1 MQSTSTPQHS
11 AAIGMVLRTVVVGF
25 FTGTAPAQDAER
37 LTHNDEAASPQVS
50 FEEQTPELIL
60 RQYQLGCLSQLTYLI
75 GSDGEAVVVDPQRD
89 VEHYLRDAQELGLTI
104 KKVILTHTNADFVA
118 GHTELAQ
125 RLGAEILISAD
136 SHSEFGHTPLH
147 DGDRIAVGSIS
158 IEAWATPGHTLD
170 AMTFL
175 VRAPA
180 TAAQPGWALTGDTLF
195 IGGIGRPDLVG
206 GDVTPV
212 ILAAKAWDSIA
223 RLQTLPDSVKVL
235 PAHGAGSLCGA
246 HLSPETV
253 STIGAEKATNPY
265 MRSQSRA
272 QFVSQVISGLPIA
285 PQYFR
290 HNVALNRAGPP
301 VVNWTAELPPAQ
313 TPAEVASAAKGGA
326 WVLDLREAREYA
338 SGHVTGAVNVAVRGR
353 LDTWTGTVVPFDAD
367 LVLVGSDAEVREATF
382 RLRRIGFD
390 RVSGHL
396 AGGMDAWRTAG
407 QPVRTSGLITPQD
420 LAARIASGTE
430 PMIVDVRTKA
440 ENAEMRIGDY
450 ADISVTDFEQF
461 GRVLDPA
468 QPVVMVCNS
477 AFRSSMAVG
486 LAERQGFEQVASLEG
501 GLDAWLTAGLPVYG
515 TASLC
520 AAPVCPTAATTPTVP
535 SNTVPA
541 NTVPAKEMSAAPLVL
556 PEPMDASALARG
568 LADQPKLYA
577 VFDVRPAWQY
587 AEFHVPA
594 AENVEPAA
602 LAQRVRTLP
611 AGVRAVIVDRDGTTA
626 FAVAALV
633 QAADANRSV
642 RALLGGTVA
651 WWRAQS
657 SGSSDN
663 LAMPAPSSAPAS
675 APAVMPTPAPAQTT
689 KPAPKKRSA
698 GC

>member
-1 MQSTSTPQHS
+1 
-11 AAIGMVLRTVVVGF
+11 MVIPVLFAGLIAP
-25 FTGTAPAQDAER
+25 TALAQDADR
-37 LTHNDEAASPQVS
+37 LTHGDEAASPQVS
-50 FEEQTPELIL
+50 FEEKGPDLLL

-75 GSDGEAVVVDPQRD
+75 GSHGEAVVVDPQRD
-89 VEHYLRDAQELGLTI
+89 VEHYLRDAQALGLTI

-136 SHSEFGHTPLH
+136 SRSEFRHTPLH

-170 AMTFL
+170 TMTFL

-212 ILAAKAWDSIA
+212 ILAEKAWDSMA
-223 RLQTLPDSVKVL
+223 RLKTLPDAVKVL

-265 MRSQSRA
+265 LLSRSRA
-272 QFVSQVISGLPIA
+272 QFVSQVVSGLPIA

-301 VVNWTAELPPAQ
+301 VVDWTAELPPAW
-313 TPAEVASAAKGGA
+313 TPAQVAAAAKGGG
-326 WVLDLREAREYA
+326 WVLDLRDARDYA
-338 SGHVTGAVNVAVRGR
+338 SGHVVGAVNVAVRGR

-396 AGGMDAWRTAG
+396 AGGMDAWRAAG
-407 QPVRTSGLITPQD
+407 QPVRTSGIITPQD

-450 ADISVTDFEQF
+450 ADIPVTEFEQF

-486 LAERQGFEQVASLEG
+486 LAERQGFAHVASLEG

-515 TASLC
+515 TASVC
-520 AAPVCPTAATTPTVP
+520 AGPVCPTSATKT
-535 SNTVPA
+535 SAPA
-541 NTVPAKEMSAAPLVL
+541 DTARTENAVAKEMSAAPLVL

-568 LADQPKLYA
+568 LADQPQLYA

-594 AENVEPAA
+594 AVNVEPAA
-602 LAQRVRTLP
+602 LVERVRALP

-651 WWRAQS
+651 WWRGES
-657 SGSSDN
+657 SGSGGN
-663 LAMPAPSSAPAS
+663 VAMPAPAAVPAAAPA
-675 APAVMPTPAPAQTT
+675 AMPAPTPAKTS

>member
-1 MQSTSTPQHS
+1 MKRTPTTPH
-11 AAIGMVLRTVVVGF
+11 RTVVGLALPALVASF
-25 FTGTAPAQDAER
+25 LAAAAPAQDAER
-37 LTHNDEAASPQVS
+37 LTHGDEAASPQVS
-50 FEEQTPELIL
+50 FEEKGPDFVL

-75 GSDGEAVVVDPQRD
+75 GSQGEAVVVDPQRD
-89 VEHYLRDAQELGLTI
+89 VEHYVRDAQALGLTI

-136 SHSEFGHTPLH
+136 SHSAFRHTPLH

-170 AMTFL
+170 TMTFL

-180 TAAQPGWALTGDTLF
+180 TSAQPGWALTGDTLF

-212 ILAAKAWDSIA
+212 ILAGKAWESIT
-223 RLQTLPDSVKVL
+223 RLKTLPDAVIVL

-265 MRSQSRA
+265 MRSQSRT
-272 QFVSQVISGLPIA
+272 QFVSQVVSGLPIA
-285 PQYFR
+285 PQYFK

-301 VVNWTAELPPAQ
+301 VVNWTAELPPAR

-326 WVLDLREAREYA
+326 WVLDLRDARDYA
-338 SGHVTGAVNVAVRGR
+338 SGHVAGAVNVAVRGR

-396 AGGMDAWRTAG
+396 AGGMDAWRAAG
-407 QPVRTSGLITPQD
+407 QPVRTSGILTPKD
-420 LAARIASGTE
+420 LAALIAAGTE
-430 PMIVDVRTKA
+430 PMIVDVRTTA

-450 ADISVTDFEQF
+450 ADIPVTEFEKF
-461 GRVLDPA
+461 GRVLDPS

-486 LAERQGFEQVASLEG
+486 LAERQGFEHVASLEG

-520 AAPVCPTAATTPTVP
+520 AGPVCPTSKADA
-535 SNTVPA
+535 SNTATSAHVS
-541 NTVPAKEMSAAPLVL
+541 TSTEMSAAPLVL
-556 PEPMDASALARG
+556 PEPMDANALARG
-568 LADQPKLYA
+568 LADQPDLYA
-577 VFDVRPAWQY
+577 VFDVRPAWQF

-594 AENVEPAA
+594 AQNVESAA
-602 LAQRVRTLP
+602 LVERVHALP
-611 AGVRAVIVDRDGTTA
+611 VGVRAVIVDRDGTTA

-633 QAADANRSV
+633 QAADASRSV
-642 RALLGGTVA
+642 RALLGGTAV
-651 WWRAQS
+651 WWRDMS
-657 SGSSDN
+657 SGSGGNVVMPTSAIAPAVAPA
-663 LAMPAPSSAPAS
+663 AMPAAAPKE
-675 APAVMPTPAPAQTT
+675 TT

>member
-1 MQSTSTPQHS
+1 MKRSLTTPPRTML
-11 AAIGMVLRTVVVGF
+11 GMVLPVLVASLVAPA
-25 FTGTAPAQDAER
+25 APAQDAER
-37 LTHNDEAASPQVS
+37 LTHGDEAASPQLS
-50 FEEQTPELIL
+50 FEVKTRGIVL

-75 GSDGEAVVVDPQRD
+75 GSQGEAVLVDPQRD
-89 VEHYLRDAQELGLTI
+89 VEHYLRDAQALGLTI

-136 SHSEFGHTPLH
+136 SHSQFRHTPLH
-147 DGDRIAVGSIS
+147 DGDRIAIGSIS

-180 TAAQPGWALTGDTLF
+180 TAAQPAWALTGDTLF

-212 ILAAKAWDSIA
+212 ILAEKAWDSIT
-223 RLQTLPDSVKVL
+223 RLKTLPDDVKVL

-265 MRSQSRA
+265 MRPQSRA
-272 QFVSQVISGLPIA
+272 QFVSQVVSGLPIA

-301 VVNWTAELPPAQ
+301 IVNWTAELPPAR
-313 TPAEVASAAKGGA
+313 TPAEVANAVKGGA
-326 WVLDLREAREYA
+326 WVLDLRDAREYA

-396 AGGMDAWRTAG
+396 VGGMDAWRAAN
-407 QPVRTSGLITPQD
+407 QPVRTSGILTPKD

-430 PMIVDVRTKA
+430 PMIVDVRTKD

-450 ADISVTDFEQF
+450 ADIPVTEFEKF
-461 GRVLDPA
+461 GRVLDPS

-486 LAERQGFEQVASLEG
+486 LAERQGFEHVASLEG

-515 TASLC
+515 SASLC
-520 AAPVCPTAATTPTVP
+520 AAPVCPTSTAETSAPVAT
-535 SNTVPA
+535 
-541 NTVPAKEMSAAPLVL
+541 AKEVSAAPLVL

-568 LADQPKLYA
+568 LAERPDLYA
-577 VFDVRPAWQY
+577 VFDVRPAWQF

-594 AENVEPAA
+594 AVNVEPAA
-602 LAQRVRTLP
+602 LVERVRALP
-611 AGVRAVIVDRDGTTA
+611 AGVRAVIVDRDGTMA
-626 FAVAALV
+626 FAVAALA

-642 RALLGGTVA
+642 RALLGGTIA
-651 WWRAQS
+651 WWRGES
-657 SGSSDN
+657 SGSSGTA
-663 LAMPAPSSAPAS
+663 AMPASAVVPAAAPA
-675 APAVMPTPAPAQTT
+675 AMPVPAATT